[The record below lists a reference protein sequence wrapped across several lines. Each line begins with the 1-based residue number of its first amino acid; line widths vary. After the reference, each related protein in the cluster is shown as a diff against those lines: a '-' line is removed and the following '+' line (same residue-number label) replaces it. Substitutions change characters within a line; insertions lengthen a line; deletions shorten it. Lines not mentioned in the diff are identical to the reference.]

1 MFAGER
7 AGTCK
12 GRGDYLPGTT
22 AAFSPTSGS
31 VCAGGGEDPALRR
44 NRLPVFV
51 CAETS
56 LTSAD
61 DNLHGAAPGSQD
73 GSHGAANHGM
83 VPGGLSRASTGL
95 GRAGGFHLLT
105 LQPSMVC
112 PGAISSCTSRG
123 QNDIVVTLSTARG
136 MLALTGRLAPL

>member
-1 MFAGER
+1 MLKCSVGMFAGER

-22 AAFSPTSGS
+22 ADFSPTSGS

-83 VPGGLSRASTGL
+83 VPSGAEQGKHWLGECRRVASLDPSALRGLSRC
-95 GRAGGFHLLT
+95 HLFLHVPWT
-105 LQPSMVC
+105 K
-112 PGAISSCTSRG
+112 
-123 QNDIVVTLSTARG
+123 
-136 MLALTGRLAPL
+136 